1 MPRFL
6 SLLVCLPLLAAA
18 LLAQTSPG
26 AIQAVGSATISVNPD
41 QAQLDVG
48 VVTQGATAQ
57 DAGQQNATLT
67 TTVLNALKGVLGT
80 AGTIQTISYS
90 ISPRYSTTQGQTSVI
105 IGYTASNTVEV
116 TTTDLSIIGR
126 LIDTANQAGANSVGN
141 LSFGLQ
147 NPEPVMEQALGQ
159 AAKQA
164 QAHANAIAAGL
175 GAKTGVVHLRP
186 GRRHGDADRGGR
198 RPRCRPHHA
207 DPDRH
212 SHGDRQRHH
221 QRAVDTVAG
230 MRIAVLSDIH
240 DNVWK
245 LAAALDAVGDADAL
259 ICCGDLCS
267 PFIVHQLGRGFSP
280 AHPRGIGQQRWR
292 SLPHHRQ
299 RAAVRAH
306 ADPRRA
312 IPRGV

>member
-1 MPRFL
+1 MYRVL
-6 SLLVCLPLLAAA
+6 SFLVCLPLSAGA
-18 LLAQTSPG
+18 LLAQTSPH

-41 QAQLDVG
+41 QAQLAVG

-105 IGYTASNTVEV
+105 VGYTASNTVEV
-116 TTTDLSIIGR
+116 TSTDLSLIGR

-175 GAKTGVVHLRP
+175 GARTGVVISAQEGATATPVLVS
-186 GRRHGDADRGGR
+186 GVLAGVT
-198 RPRCRPHHA
+198 
-207 DPDRH
+207 
-212 SHGDRQRHH
+212 
-221 QRAVDTVAG
+221 AVPTPIQTGTVSVTASVT
-230 MRIAVLSDIH
+230 ISVQ
-240 DNVWK
+240 
-245 LAAALDAVGDADAL
+245 L
-259 ICCGDLCS
+259 I
-267 PFIVHQLGRGFSP
+267 Q
-280 AHPRGIGQQRWR
+280 
-292 SLPHHRQ
+292 
-299 RAAVRAH
+299 
-306 ADPRRA
+306 
-312 IPRGV
+312 

>member
-6 SLLVCLPLLAAA
+6 ALLICLPLLAGA
-18 LLAQTSPG
+18 LLAQSSPH
-26 AIQAVGSATISVNPD
+26 AIQAVGSATISVTPD
-41 QAQLDVG
+41 QAKLDVG
-48 VVTQGATAQ
+48 VVTQGVTAQ

-67 TTVLNALKGVLGT
+67 ITVLNALRGVLGT

-90 ISPRYSTTQGQTSVI
+90 VSPRYSTTQGQPSVI

-175 GAKTGVVHLRP
+175 GAKTGVVISAQEGASMTPVYVVGALGATAATTP
-186 GRRHGDADRGGR
+186 IQTG
-198 RPRCRPHHA
+198 
-207 DPDRH
+207 
-212 SHGDRQRHH
+212 
-221 QRAVDTVAG
+221 TVSVTA
-230 MRIAVLSDIH
+230 
-240 DNVWK
+240 NVT
-245 LAAALDAVGDADAL
+245 
-259 ICCGDLCS
+259 IS
-267 PFIVHQLGRGFSP
+267 
-280 AHPRGIGQQRWR
+280 
-292 SLPHHRQ
+292 
-299 RAAVRAH
+299 VRMMQ
-306 ADPRRA
+306 
-312 IPRGV
+312 

>member
-1 MPRFL
+1 LKQEKHVMHRLP
-6 SLLVCLPLLAAA
+6 SLLICLPLLAAA
-18 LLAQTSPG
+18 LLAQTSSG
-26 AIQAVGSATISVNPD
+26 TIQAVGSATISVNPD
-41 QAQLDVG
+41 QAELNVG

-175 GAKTGVVHLRP
+175 GAKTGVVRSAQEGATVTPILV
-186 GRRHGDADRGGR
+186 GG
-198 RPRCRPHHA
+198 
-207 DPDRH
+207 
-212 SHGDRQRHH
+212 
-221 QRAVDTVAG
+221 VA
-230 MRIAVLSDIH
+230 ST
-240 DNVWK
+240 
-245 LAAALDAVGDADAL
+245 
-259 ICCGDLCS
+259 
-267 PFIVHQLGRGFSP
+267 
-280 AHPRGIGQQRWR
+280 
-292 SLPHHRQ
+292 
-299 RAAVRAH
+299 AAVPTPIQTGTVSVTASVT
-306 ADPRRA
+306 
-312 IPRGV
+312 ISVQLIQ